1 MKKSHVAVD
10 VSKMVAFGTA
20 SLVRTLAQMS
30 RTGGAQ
36 LMLLLS
42 LRKK

>member
-1 MKKSHVAVD
+1 MKKSHVAMD

-30 RTGGAQ
+30 RVGETMSST
-36 LMLLLS
+36 LEHL
-42 LRKK
+42 